1 MHGRGGGGII
11 TARLTDKTGVL
22 ASARILT
29 EEDRDLMIVSAEGT
43 VIRTDWHTV
52 AQSGRPTQGV
62 RLMNMSEG
70 DRVVAITTMKGD
82 EDEVMP
88 LSMWDGNDGEDDAD
102 TSGK

>member
-1 MHGRGGGGII
+1 
-11 TARLTDKTGVL
+11 
-22 ASARILT
+22 
-29 EEDRDLMIVSAEGT
+29 MIVSAEGT

-62 RLMNMSEG
+62 RLMNISKN
-70 DRVVAITTMKGD
+70 DHVVAITTMKGD

-88 LSMWDGNDGEDDAD
+88 LSMWDGENGEDDGDDD